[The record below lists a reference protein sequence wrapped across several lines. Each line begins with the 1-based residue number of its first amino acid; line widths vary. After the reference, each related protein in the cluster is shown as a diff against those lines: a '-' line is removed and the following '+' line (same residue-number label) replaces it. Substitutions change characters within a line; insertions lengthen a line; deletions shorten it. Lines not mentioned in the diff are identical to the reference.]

1 MKKIFFS
8 YIVIFILFTSNLIAS
23 NHLESSTSPY
33 LLQHKNNPVDWY
45 MWSDEAFKKAKDEH
59 KLIFLSIGYSTCHWC
74 HVMAEESFENKQI
87 ATMLNKDFVS
97 IKVDKEQYPHIDNYY
112 QNIYRKINHKSGG
125 WPLTI
130 ILNSDKK
137 PLFSATYIP
146 REKGYGSDGLINI
159 LDRFSSLNNHQ
170 RLHLAN
176 KVKKYLAKNKIKKDK
191 EIAIDKNLALK
202 TINQYKSYYD
212 YENKGFSTAP
222 KFPQATNIILLYKL
236 YQITNSKDALKM
248 ANDTL
253 TAMAKGGIFDQ
264 ISGGFFR
271 YTVDKEWQMPHFEK
285 MLYTN
290 AQLIEAYTLGYK
302 ITKNILF
309 KQVVQKTIK
318 EIDKRFMVNH
328 LYKSASNADSKNF
341 DLENEEGF
349 YFLFNYQDTYD
360 YLQKQNIAKQ
370 DIENSLNYLGI
381 KEDGNFDGDLSN
393 PHITK
398 NKAPKGLK
406 HIINL
411 LSKLKEKR
419 EYPFIDFKINTAWN
433 ALYIKAKFD
442 ASYIDKKYGKEAIIS
457 LDKLLKKMYIN
468 GVLYHQTIA
477 DIKPTQK
484 ALLEDYAFL
493 SNCLFNAYQVTL
505 NKKYFKLFVK
515 FTQESITKFYK
526 NGRWVESNDGFLTDA
541 TLSSRGYASALG
553 VNLINLLKYSAIEA
567 DSKKSFLVRKT
578 LDNFSN
584 QINNFPSY
592 YPSATLAQLLFKYNP
607 IFIKS
612 NYKNMKQIDVDR
624 INYPF
629 VYKYVISEDIFL
641 ACNLNSC
648 FSYSKNF
655 LKVKKDIENI
665 K

>member
-1 MKKIFFS
+1 MKKIFFN
-8 YIVIFILFTSNLIAS
+8 YITIFILFTSNIIAS

-33 LLQHKNNPVDWY
+33 LLQHKNNPVNWY
-45 MWSDEAFKKAKDEH
+45 PWSDEAFKKAKDEH

-112 QNIYRKINHKSGG
+112 QNIYRKMNHKSGG

-146 REKGYGSDGLINI
+146 RKKGYGSNGLTNI
-159 LDRFSSLNNHQ
+159 LTIISSLSDKKIAYRVNMIKSFLNQ
-170 RLHLAN
+170 TKTN
-176 KVKKYLAKNKIKKDK
+176 KSKKVD
-191 EIAIDKNLALK
+191 IDKNLALK

-212 YENKGFSTAP
+212 YKNHGFSISP

-236 YQITNSKDALKM
+236 YQITKNQDALKM

-253 TAMAKGGIFDQ
+253 IAMAKGGIFDQ

-341 DLENEEGF
+341 DSKNEEGF

-360 YLQKQNIAKQ
+360 YLQKQNIDKQ

-381 KEDGNFDGDLSN
+381 EEDGNFDGDLSN

-433 ALYIKAKFD
+433 ALYIKAKLD
-442 ASYIDKKYGKEAIIS
+442 ASYIDNRYKKEAILS
-457 LDKLLKKMYIN
+457 LDKLLEKLYIDE
-468 GVLYHQTIA
+468 VLYHQTITNV
-477 DIKPTQK
+477 KPTQK

-493 SNCLFNAYQVTL
+493 SNCLFQAYQVTL
-505 NKKYFKLFVK
+505 DKKYFNLFIK
-515 FTQESITKFYK
+515 FTQDSITKFYK
-526 NGRWVESNDGFLTDA
+526 DGRWVESNDGFLTDA
-541 TLSSRGYASALG
+541 TLSARAYSSALSI
-553 VNLINLLKYSAIEA
+553 NLINILKYSTVEA
-567 DSKKSFLVRKT
+567 DSKKSLLVKET
-578 LDNFSN
+578 LSSFSN
-584 QINNFPSY
+584 QLNNFPSY
-592 YPSATLAQLLFKYNP
+592 YPLATLAQLLFKYNP